1 MTLFATIL
9 DCTFNLQL
17 FSIALLQEAV
27 IYCVRH
33 HCFIKLTGFN
43 QELILRLIYLW
54 IKSLYDLIVFGM
66 LFIVSGTIVF
76 SNHSI

>member
-33 HCFIKLTGFN
+33 QCGQPN
-43 QELILRLIYLW
+43 VNLRQVPAQVN
-54 IKSLYDLIVFGM
+54 D
-66 LFIVSGTIVF
+66 
-76 SNHSI
+76 

>member
-1 MTLFATIL
+1 MIELTIVV
-9 DCTFNLQL
+9 N
-17 FSIALLQEAV
+17 
-27 IYCVRH
+27 
-33 HCFIKLTGFN
+33 IKLTGFN

-54 IKSLYDLIVFGM
+54 IKSLYDLIDFGM